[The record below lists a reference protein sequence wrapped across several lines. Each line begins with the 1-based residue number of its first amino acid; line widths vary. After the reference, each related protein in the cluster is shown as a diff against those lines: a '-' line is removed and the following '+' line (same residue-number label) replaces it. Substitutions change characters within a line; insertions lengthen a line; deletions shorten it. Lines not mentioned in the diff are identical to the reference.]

1 MEKFPSTIGL
11 RAGLTMENLEL
22 LFYSAEVINVISSF
36 DD

>member
-11 RAGLTMENLEL
+11 SAELTMENLEL